1 MAFSLNR
8 SYPKAGARGN
18 WRREEDGGVVH
29 PCETGHLSQMYILG
43 NRDEGGQ
50 PGLDTVKLTLLDE
63 SGGPNLGHGEP
74 LILH

>member
-1 MAFSLNR
+1 M
-8 SYPKAGARGN
+8 
-18 WRREEDGGVVH
+18 VH